1 PDAEKWGE
9 TSAVLRGTQNETQ
22 AARVVNENSAEFG
35 FDGNYLQ
42 LFKETTA
49 SASVWVVAQNK
60 IPGSEV
66 MTAEFDYRRMGPAS
80 DGPFL
85 RFGINDPIASTG
97 SRVTSELRFI
107 DTGFSG
113 VPNLV
118 KDNET
123 HRIT

>member
-1 PDAEKWGE
+1 MNIGPRLLALLTCLTGTVAFGQQPPIVFQENFDEPGWPDAEKWGE

-80 DGPFL
+80 DGP
-85 RFGINDPIASTG
+85 
-97 SRVTSELRFI
+97 
-107 DTGFSG
+107 
-113 VPNLV
+113 
-118 KDNET
+118 
-123 HRIT
+123 